1 MGVLDTT
8 VKQLILV
15 KADTSQAKQA
25 IKELSGEEKKAAKER
40 LDDIERQNS
49 KLESSVRSWTKVAA
63 GVAGAV
69 AAYKLMSKAAEA
81 AIEDAK
87 RSGTAGEGAA
97 KAWTDATKKWDAAV
111 NQLMVSFG
119 NLVIKLSPL
128 VDLMAELVN
137 QIALA
142 VELLNH
148 PQKAAEDFISL
159 GQALGSVASQAMSG
173 KRSYS
178 RMALDMGSKL
188 ASKPYALGVPDDF
201 FTVEHMEKN
210 RGIYELYNAGIFKVQ
225 DAWGALAEKLNKK
238 RGKGIGR
245 TTEGDIIGDFSQLFQ
260 TNMSAGGEVFGALS
274 RTYQDARKGT
284 TLGTEDQTGLARLRA
299 TLEQAKRDVAQWN
312 DEVAQ
317 MQAARR
323 QSFLE
328 SIFGPIEQFNVY
340 AAAFNLLQSSVSAA
354 FDAWIT
360 GQSSVGEAVK
370 AAVATGLKAVAI
382 DAGIQAIKNTA
393 YGFAAL
399 ASGPIGG
406 VSAGGYFKA
415 AAMFT
420 GVAAV
425 AGLAS
430 KQMHAAGWAGGNSSS
445 PTGGGG
451 GGGAGGFLGGGDRS
465 ADSGGP
471 NQVTVMLGSDFGML
485 TTLEQKQLLG
495 SAIRLGL
502 NQTRGTKRIRRG
514 A

>member
-49 KLESSVRSWTKVAA
+49 KLENSVRSWTKVAA

-119 NLVIKLSPL
+119 KLVIELAPL
-128 VDLMAELVN
+128 VDLMAELVS
-137 QIALA
+137 QIAHA
-142 VELLNH
+142 IDLLNH
-148 PQKAAEDFISL
+148 PRQAASDFISL
-159 GQALGSVASQAMSG
+159 GQAFGTTANAAFGNQN
-173 KRSYS
+173 RSYS

-188 ASKPYALGVPDDF
+188 SGANPLGLPDDY
-201 FTVEHMEKN
+201 FTVEHMQKS
-210 RGIYELYNAGIFKVQ
+210 RGYMDLYGAGISRIQ
-225 DAWGALAEKLNKK
+225 DGWGALAARLQPKK
-238 RGKGIGR
+238 GKRAPGI
-245 TTEGDIIGDFSQLFQ
+245 TTEGDIVGDFSQLFQ

-299 TLEQAKRDVAQWN
+299 LLEQAKRDVAEWN

-317 MQAARR
+317 MQRER
-323 QSFLE
+323 QQSFLE
-328 SIFGPIEQFNVY
+328 SIFGPVGEFNIY
-340 AAAFNLLQSSVSAA
+340 AEGFNMLTDAARTA

-360 GQSSVGEAVK
+360 GSESIGTAVK
-370 AAVATGLKAVAI
+370 RAVAESLRALAGQALVESLKHAAFAIGSLAFFDYRGAAMHGLAAAKFAGVAVA
-382 DAGIQAIKNTA
+382 A
-393 YGFAAL
+393 
-399 ASGPIGG
+399 
-406 VSAGGYFKA
+406 
-415 AAMFT
+415 
-420 GVAAV
+420 GVAAHQMG
-425 AGLAS
+425 AGQSGSYGGAGAGAS
-430 KQMHAAGWAGGNSSS
+430 
-445 PTGGGG
+445 
-451 GGGAGGFLGGGDRS
+451 GGAGGYLSPSSGGGTPNYTTVVYLPPDWDDRTPGEKAQALARVVKRGS
-465 ADSGGP
+465 V
-471 NQVTVMLGSDFGML
+471 NRTNNIVM
-485 TTLEQKQLLG
+485 
-495 SAIRLGL
+495 
-502 NQTRGTKRIRRG
+502 NH
-514 A
+514 